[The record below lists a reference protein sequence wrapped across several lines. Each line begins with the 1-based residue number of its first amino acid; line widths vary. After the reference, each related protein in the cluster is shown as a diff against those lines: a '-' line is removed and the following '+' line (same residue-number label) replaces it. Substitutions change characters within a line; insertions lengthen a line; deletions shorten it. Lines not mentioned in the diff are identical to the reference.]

1 MPTAL
6 KISSVK
12 RIGLGLT
19 FLTSVASAQLAAE
32 PVRFDYNAPPGCPD
46 AESFRNR
53 VSARTER
60 ARVAVPGELART
72 FAIEVRTDG
81 AGATARLSFTD
92 SRGAPVVRAVRGET
106 CDEVVS
112 AIALV
117 TALAIEAGTTEE
129 SSTPPAAPVAPSTA
143 APKPA
148 DPRAEM
154 GGRRALRAPEPDVLA
169 WLVGVE
175 TGVTTWLGPSPSL
188 GIGAFGELGKYAGA
202 TGRLTLLG
210 ATSHA
215 LVPHPDD
222 PSVSRRAD
230 FTALVARVEGCPLT
244 AALGSG
250 FRALPCLALGLGAL
264 EGAGDPDTLDH
275 PESEWI
281 FWADLVPALRL
292 DWTLADSLVFVLKGE
307 LGIPLRRRQFKLY
320 DPEQT
325 AYSVPELGAGVSFGM
340 AWRFE

>member
-1 MPTAL
+1 VL

-12 RIGLGLT
+12 RIGSLLT
-19 FLTSVASAQLAAE
+19 FLASTASAQLAAE
-32 PVRFDYNAPPGCPD
+32 PVRFDYRAPPGCPD
-46 AESFRNR
+46 GDSFRAR
-53 VSARTER
+53 VDARTKR
-60 ARVAVPGELART
+60 ARVAEPGELARN
-72 FAIEVRTDG
+72 FVVEVRADG
-81 AGATARLSFTD
+81 AGATATLSFSD

-117 TALAIEAGTTEE
+117 TALAIEAGTTEAG
-129 SSTPPAAPVAPSTA
+129 SPTSAAPQQPKA
-143 APKPA
+143 ATPARA
-148 DPRAEM
+148 DPPAEM
-154 GGRRALRAPEPDVLA
+154 GGKRTPRAPEPDVLA
-169 WLVGVE
+169 VLVGAE